1 MVHSLMS
8 PQDQNAP
15 PTRKAPR
22 KSRLGLALGSGSARG
37 WAHIGVLRA
46 LQELGIK
53 PDIVVGTSAGALV
66 GGSYVSGQLDAL
78 EKWVR
83 SIGKLDVIRM
93 MDIAP
98 ARGGV
103 ISGSRLFDAFRQIA
117 NDIEIENLPLA
128 FTAVATEFETGRE
141 VWLQD
146 GSLHEAVR
154 ASISVPGLFSPFSYQ
169 GTWLVD
175 GGLVNPVPISVCRAL
190 GADRVIAVNLSGDL
204 TNRNTQLTQPAS
216 FFGDDPLALEDTLAR
231 LPPALRDRI
240 QGPARFFLSPRSS
253 EKEKAPSFFDVIAGS
268 INIMQDRVTRSRMA
282 GDPADILIEPRL
294 EEIRLLDFDHAREAI
309 MEGHAATERMRSALE
324 SLISP
329 QDAD

>member
-1 MVHSLMS
+1 MAANDKLSGSRSKH
-8 PQDQNAP
+8 
-15 PTRKAPR
+15 RKR
-22 KSRLGLALGSGSARG
+22 MRLGIALGSGSARG

-46 LQELGIK
+46 LHEMGIS

-78 EKWVR
+78 ETWAR
-83 SIGKLDVIRM
+83 SIGKLDVVRM

-103 ISGSRLFDAFRQIA
+103 ISGSRLFDAFRRIA
-117 NDIEIENLPLA
+117 RDVEIEELPKA
-128 FTAVATEFETGRE
+128 FTAVATDFETGRE
-141 VWLQD
+141 IWLQD
-146 GSLHEAVR
+146 GSLHDAVR
-154 ASISVPGLFSPFSYQ
+154 ASISVPGLFSPFSYD
-169 GTWLVD
+169 GAWLVD

-190 GADRVIAVNLSGDL
+190 GADQVIGVNLSGDL
-204 TNRNTQLTQPAS
+204 ANRNTQLTQPAS

-240 QGPARFFLSPRSS
+240 EGPARFFLSPRSS

-294 EEIRLLDFDHAREAI
+294 EGIRLLDFDHAREAI

-324 SLISP
+324 SLVGP
-329 QDAD
+329 QDAG